1 MRQQFNMTKS
11 LLSGTAAIALSTSLS
26 FASAQDGVEI
36 ADEEKK
42 LGVITVTAEKR
53 TERTQDVGQSI
64 QAFDSAGLERAGVDD
79 VSRLDQI
86 VSGVNFAFVGNDA
99 KFNVRGAN
107 STNTFGDNSS
117 IVGTFVDGV
126 YQPRASMQSRGFFD
140 VERLEFLKGPQGTL
154 YGRNT
159 FAGALNLYTNAP
171 DLSGF
176 DAGVEASFES
186 YNTRRIEGF
195 ANMPVTDT
203 FGVRIAAFTE
213 NGDGYIENSA
223 GPNLGAPNDLGIR
236 VSAIWEPTDDLSVL
250 ARISSVTEQGVEA
263 GLFGYTFVCR
273 NVTDQGLTDP
283 LGEFQDCANP
293 LQGSDGFPS
302 ADDLGPYEVAQNFA
316 PDGDLEQTQVS
327 LEVNYDAGPITIKSI
342 TGYTDFE
349 NLLGFDG
356 DFSPVDHTRFWFDE
370 RSESFSQEIQLSSD
384 YDSPLQWTA
393 GAYYSQDESLFSFSI
408 FDANVENANRPSVV
422 GPGGGTFDLLIGTP
436 IVSEDIELGG
446 FFADLGIREIDY
458 VGLYGQAEWSIT
470 DQLRLIGGLRYNEEE
485 KTLVVG
491 GDNFSGANPPVIV
504 NPDVVADP
512 NLSFV
517 PTNPYTVFSFDE
529 NAADAS
535 RGSVSFDNIN
545 WRLGAEY
552 DLNDEIM
559 LYATAATGFLSGAIS
574 NNGATTDEQESQI
587 IEVGFK
593 SQLLNNSLLLNGAVH
608 VTEYTNLLRQVQEI
622 INDIA
627 VTSSDNGGKIDAWGI
642 EADIV
647 YFPTENLRLGATFAY
662 LDSEFGDGFFQG
674 NPYQLFD
681 GEVLE
686 SISVAGETTP
696 WSPEITLNLSADYT
710 LDLGDN
716 GTVTPGISIYYS
728 DEYFTSNLYSPDP
741 NQLQDAYTKTD
752 LVVRWDSASGDYSV
766 EGFVENASDEA
777 VLARGNNNSSDV
789 VQTGYLYPRNY
800 GIRLKARF

>member
-1 MRQQFNMTKS
+1 MRHQSNTTKF
-11 LLSGTAAIALSTSLS
+11 LLSGTAALALTATLSL
-26 FASAQDGVEI
+26 ASAQDDVEI
-36 ADEEKK
+36 ADDEKK
-42 LGVITVTAEKR
+42 LGVITVTAEKK
-53 TERTQDVGQSI
+53 TESTQDVGQSV
-64 QAFDSAGLERAGVDD
+64 QAFDAAGLERAGVDD

-107 STNTFGDNSS
+107 STNTFGDVSS

-159 FAGALNLYTNAP
+159 FAGAMNLYTNAP

-236 VSAIWEPTDDLSVL
+236 VSALWEPTDDLSIL
-250 ARISSVTEQGVEA
+250 ARVSSVTEQGVEA

-302 ADDLGPYEVAQNFA
+302 ADELGPWDVAQNFA
-316 PDGDLEQTQVS
+316 PDGDLEQTQLS
-327 LEVNYDAGPITIKSI
+327 LEVNYDFGPVTMKSI
-342 TGYTDFE
+342 TANTDFE
-349 NLLGFDG
+349 NLIGFDG

-370 RSESFSQEIQLSSD
+370 RSESFSQEFQFNSD
-384 YDSPLQWTA
+384 YDSALQWTA
-393 GAYYSQDESLFSFSI
+393 GAFYSQDESLYSFSI
-408 FDANVENANRPSVV
+408 FDANVEDANRPSVV

-436 IVSEDIELGG
+436 IVSEDIVLGG
-446 FFADLGIREIDY
+446 FFADVGQREVDYIGI
-458 VGLYGQAEWSIT
+458 YGQAEWSVS
-470 DQLRLIGGLRYNEEE
+470 DELRLIGGLRYNEEE
-485 KTLVVG
+485 RTLVG
-491 GDNFSGANPPVIV
+491 AGSNFTGDTNGDMTVDAPVTLTQAVLDNPSP
-504 NPDVVADP
+504 
-512 NLSFV
+512 SFV
-517 PTNPYTVFSFDE
+517 PTDPYDVFVLNPGAS
-529 NAADAS
+529 DAIT
-535 RGSVSFDNIN
+535 GSVKFDNVS

-552 DLNDEIM
+552 DLNPDVM
-559 LYATAATGFLSGAIS
+559 LYATASTGFLSGAIS
-574 NNGATTDEQESQI
+574 NGGASTDEQESQI
-587 IEVGFK
+587 VEVGFK
-593 SQLLNNSLLLNGAVH
+593 SQLLNNSLLFNGAVH

-622 INDIA
+622 IGGIA
-627 VTSSDNGGKIDAWGI
+627 VTSSDNGGQIDAWGI

-647 YFPTENLRLGATFAY
+647 YFPTDNLRLGATFAY

-681 GEVLE
+681 GAVLDT
-686 SISVAGETTP
+686 ISVVGETTP
-696 WSPEITLNLSADYT
+696 WSPEITLNLSGDYT
-710 LDLGDN
+710 FDLGDN
-716 GTVTPGISIYYS
+716 GTVTPGVSVYYS
-728 DEYFTSNLYSPDP
+728 DEYFTS
-741 NQLQDAYTKTD
+741 
-752 LVVRWDSASGDYSV
+752 
-766 EGFVENASDEA
+766 
-777 VLARGNNNSSDV
+777 
-789 VQTGYLYPRNY
+789 
-800 GIRLKARF
+800 